1 MEFRMKQATALVIAL
16 GLPFTLFAQGKAKP
30 KSRPKPPS
38 ASQVALLQSQ
48 VKHLTAERDQLKE
61 KLAASEGLETEIAA
75 VQRSRDAFKAEAEG
89 LKREFDRLKASM
101 NENQSGSDAILQ
113 DLRQA
118 REEAKAAQDENAKLK
133 QALSE
138 AQAKLL
144 APTSEGTLVTLGPN
158 VTPAK
163 PINLLRVTPS
173 RKKVERGVVVL
184 NLLISEAGEVL
195 EARLLQ
201 GYAKEGEWEQ
211 KAHEAC
217 LEAAKKLVFDPARD
231 MHGTKVRVWQGVG
244 FFLD

>member
-1 MEFRMKQATALVIAL
+1 MKQVTTLALAL
-16 GLPFTLFAQGKAKP
+16 ALPLAMVAQGKV
-30 KSRPKPPS
+30 KSKARPKPPS
-38 ASQVALLQSQ
+38 ASQLALLQSQ
-48 VKHLTAERDQLKE
+48 VKQLTGERDQLKE
-61 KLAASEGLETEIAA
+61 KLAASEGLETEVAA
-75 VQRSRDAFKAEAEG
+75 VQRSRDAFKAESEG
-89 LKREFDRLKASM
+89 LKKELDRLKASM

-118 REEAKAAQDENAKLK
+118 KEEARKAQDEIAKLK
-133 QALSE
+133 QALAD

-144 APTSEGTLVTLGPN
+144 APTSEGTLVTLGPDI
-158 VTPAK
+158 TPAK
-163 PINLLRVTPS
+163 PVNLLRVTPS

-201 GYAKEGEWEQ
+201 GYPKEGEWEQ

-231 MHGTKVRVWQGVG
+231 KHGTKVRVWQGVG
-244 FFLD
+244 FLLD